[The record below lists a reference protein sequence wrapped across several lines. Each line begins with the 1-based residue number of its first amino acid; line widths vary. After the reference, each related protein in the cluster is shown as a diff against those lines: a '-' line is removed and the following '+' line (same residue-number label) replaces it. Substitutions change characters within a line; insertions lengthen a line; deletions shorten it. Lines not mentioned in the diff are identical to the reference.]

1 MAIVKS
7 ITDAN
12 NKETSREVAP
22 VDSNPFIEGPG
33 KNKIT
38 LNGKSWPASA
48 KSINNSLVF
57 CMTEAVLE
65 NIIVYNEFADDIYFI
80 NPPPWEDEQHFR
92 VHNAEEPDVFRFRA
106 WLETRGIIIS
116 DTDTWRLLATIAMQN
131 VINPA
136 KDYFDKLE
144 HDHTLRLDKWL
155 SYYLGAEPDE
165 TGYLKSVGSKW
176 LIACI
181 ARTYEPGCKFDH
193 VLILEGAQGL
203 GKSPAFEA
211 LATIGGERYFLD
223 EALEFGNKDSL
234 MKLQG
239 KLIFEMSELAS
250 IRRGETE
257 EIKAFLGRQH
267 DFYRP
272 PYARKVVQ
280 RKRRFVIGGSVN
292 PNGGYLKDPTGGKR
306 YWPVKCGE
314 IDLEALRRD
323 KEQLWAEAVKR
334 YKAGEQY
341 WLTKEEFEIAK
352 VEQSNRFQED
362 ILSTDIAKAIFE
374 ITLESP
380 SNHLLT
386 VSEIAHKMGA
396 TTPEKKTYNLSQSI
410 KGYLTSQNYT
420 TCRPREHDGTRP
432 EKWVRA
438 EFKRSTHDGVES
450 NK

>member
-1 MAIVKS
+1 MP
-7 ITDAN
+7 ITDAK
-12 NKETSREVAP
+12 KEAKKEPSTEIAKS
-22 VDSNPFIEGPG
+22 DNIKNPFIEGPG
-33 KNKIT
+33 KNRIL
-38 LNGKSWPASA
+38 LNDQHWFGTA
-48 KSINNSLVF
+48 KSINNALVF
-57 CMTEAVLE
+57 CMQEKSLE
-65 NIIVYNEFADDIYFI
+65 NVIVYNEFADDVYFI
-80 NPPPWEDEQHFR
+80 KAPPWEDEQSFK
-92 VHNAEEPDVFRFRA
+92 VHNAEEPDHFRFRA
-106 WLETRGIIIS
+106 WLETRGIVLS
-116 DTDTWRLLATIAMQN
+116 DNDAVRLLATIATQN

-136 KDYFDKLE
+136 KDYFERLKWDKT
-144 HDHTLRLDKWL
+144 DRLDRWL

-193 VLILEGAQGL
+193 VLILEGPQGL

-250 IRRGETE
+250 MRRGETE

-272 PYARKVVQ
+272 PYGRKVLQ

-314 IDLEALRRD
+314 IDLEALRHD
-323 KEQLWAEAVKR
+323 KEQLWAEAVHR
-334 YKAGEQY
+334 YKKGEQY
-341 WLTKEEFEIAK
+341 WLTKEEFEVAK
-352 VEQSNRFQED
+352 IEQSNRFQED
-362 ILSTDIAKAIFE
+362 ILDADISKAIFE

-380 SNHLLT
+380 SNHLVT

-396 TTPEKKTYNLSQSI
+396 TTPEKKTYNLSMSI
-410 KGYLTSQNYT
+410 KNYLTRNNYV
-420 TCRPREHDGTRP
+420 TCRPRERDGIRP
-432 EKWVRA
+432 EKWVKA
-438 EFKRSTHDGVES
+438 EFKKRIE
-450 NK
+450 